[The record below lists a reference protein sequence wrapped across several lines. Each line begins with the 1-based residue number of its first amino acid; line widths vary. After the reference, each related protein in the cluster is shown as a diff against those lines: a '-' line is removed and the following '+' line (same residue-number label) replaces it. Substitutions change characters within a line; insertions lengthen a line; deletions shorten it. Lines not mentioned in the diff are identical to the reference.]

1 MGASQR
7 LVDLERGVTEGTAP
21 DWGKGLSG
29 LTAACPS
36 SEKKTVTRRWIL
48 CGTRTGVLRPLSSL
62 NSKLK
67 QLISQVQDDSVLQI
81 YKLTNLFTTECSQPL
96 RSWTLHGLTTRCH
109 PWSRLMVCPGHLLPA
124 PWPKRAHSRAA
135 WLEQWP
141 PAVGSCYVKI
151 SHKQTLA

>member
-1 MGASQR
+1 MGASRR

-29 LTAACPS
+29 LTVQKRTPS
-36 SEKKTVTRRWIL
+36 VTRRWIL

-67 QLISQVQDDSVLQI
+67 QLISEVQDGSVLQI

-141 PAVGSCYVKI
+141 PAGGSCYVI

>member
-1 MGASQR
+1 MGASRR

-29 LTAACPS
+29 LTVQKRTPS
-36 SEKKTVTRRWIL
+36 VTRRWIL

-62 NSKLK
+62 SSKLK

-141 PAVGSCYVKI
+141 PAGGSCYVI

>member
-1 MGASQR
+1 MGASRR

-21 DWGKGLSG
+21 DWGKGLSR
-29 LTAACPS
+29 LTVQKRTPS
-36 SEKKTVTRRWIL
+36 VTRRWIL
-48 CGTRTGVLRPLSSL
+48 CGTRTGVLRPFSSL
-62 NSKLK
+62 SSKLK

-141 PAVGSCYVKI
+141 PAGGSCYVI